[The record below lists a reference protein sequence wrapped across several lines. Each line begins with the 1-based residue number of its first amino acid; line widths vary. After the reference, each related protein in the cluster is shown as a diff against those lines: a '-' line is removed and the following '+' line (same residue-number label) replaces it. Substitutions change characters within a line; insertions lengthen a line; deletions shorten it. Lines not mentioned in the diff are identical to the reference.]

1 MAERTVRLYGK
12 VWGDPASPASITVLF
27 DGEPC
32 YQGPVTTTAGVLEPA
47 VAWSD
52 MTVLATWPIA
62 LDVVGAKPLSF
73 TVNDGDA
80 VVQTLHANYMGTQ
93 VASWQ
98 FVTGST
104 WPSYQPASADEV
116 AADRLQ
122 LDDAAFV
129 DKYGLTKSQARTQI
143 EPDVIIPT
151 EQNWNDLTG
160 ASTLQSD
167 GRDNVVIA
175 GVPQLRSA
183 DASQLGKW
191 NWTVLSGQTLT
202 CDVQV
207 IPAVL

>member
-32 YQGPVTTTAGVLEPA
+32 YQGPVNTVSGALEPD
-47 VAWSD
+47 VVWSD

-62 LDVVGAKPLSF
+62 LDVVGAKSMSF

-80 VVQTLHANYMGTQ
+80 VVQTLHANYMGAQ
-93 VASWQ
+93 VTSWQ
-98 FVTGST
+98 FVAAQT

-129 DKYGLTKSQARTQI
+129 AKYGLTKSQARTQI
-143 EPDVIIPT
+143 EPAVIIPT

-175 GVPQLRSA
+175 GVAQTRTVTSN
-183 DASQLGKW
+183 QLGKW
-191 NWTVLSGQTLT
+191 NWPVLSGQTLT